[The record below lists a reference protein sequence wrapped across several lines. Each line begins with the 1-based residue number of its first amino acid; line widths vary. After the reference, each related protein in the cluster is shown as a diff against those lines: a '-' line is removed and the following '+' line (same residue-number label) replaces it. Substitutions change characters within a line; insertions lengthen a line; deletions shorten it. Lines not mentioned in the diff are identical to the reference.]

1 MDTAYFDKDQKI
13 KWGIFHSIL
22 INKQKSL
29 SLCRQKDLVHVFRL
43 LDLNMI
49 QR

>member
-1 MDTAYFDKDQKI
+1 MDTAYFDKDQK
-13 KWGIFHSIL
+13 KRGIFHSIL

-29 SLCRQKDLVHVFRL
+29 RLCRQKDLVPVFRL
-43 LDLNMI
+43 LDLNML